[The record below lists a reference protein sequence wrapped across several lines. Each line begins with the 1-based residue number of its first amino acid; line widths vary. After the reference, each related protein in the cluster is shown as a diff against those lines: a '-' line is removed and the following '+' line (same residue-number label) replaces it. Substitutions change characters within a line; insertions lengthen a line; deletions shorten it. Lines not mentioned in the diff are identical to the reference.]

1 CMSQN
6 KTDLEQ
12 IATLFD
18 IDGNIKML
26 RKENVKYQN
35 HDNFSFQLLEYDTD
49 NIKKNIE
56 IIKSICS

>member
-1 CMSQN
+1 
-6 KTDLEQ
+6 Q